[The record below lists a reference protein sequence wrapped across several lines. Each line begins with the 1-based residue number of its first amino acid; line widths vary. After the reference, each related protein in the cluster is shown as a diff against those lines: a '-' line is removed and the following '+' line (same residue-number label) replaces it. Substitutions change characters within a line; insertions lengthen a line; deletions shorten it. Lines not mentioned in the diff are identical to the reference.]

1 MSEDKVPEIVSLG
14 VLNVDFVM
22 ELGKDLIG
30 KKRLGK
36 RISISAGGY
45 GGCQAIAAVRC
56 GVSAAAVGRVGTD
69 IFSYQIKKTLQEEHV
84 DCQFLRETEGDNT
97 GLSAIIAE
105 EGKES
110 VSIDFLGTN
119 FKITNEDIDQ
129 CRSAIQRAKLVMIYM
144 GPAVIE
150 VAAHM
155 VEVANQSRTPVLLT
169 PTVFT
174 GLQEGLWQKVDY
186 LVMNLTQAADL
197 CGLPEENTKTARI
210 AAGML
215 SGQVKKAIVIHM
227 DASGVLVAEN
237 GVLTTLDVM
246 PESKVVD
253 YSGATAFFTGVFG
266 AELVKGSSVQ
276 KAAIKAHRAA
286 MLCMAKVGTYA
297 SFPTIQ
303 QLKVL

>member
-1 MSEDKVPEIVSLG
+1 MLECKMPAIVSLG

-22 ELGKDLIG
+22 EVGKDLIG

-45 GGCQAIAAVRC
+45 GGCQAVAAVRC
-56 GVSAAAVGRVGTD
+56 GVPTAAVGRVGTD
-69 IFSYQIKKTLQEEHV
+69 IFSYQIEKTLREEQV
-84 DCQFLRETEGDNT
+84 DCQFLQETEGDNT

-119 FKITNEDIDQ
+119 FQITKQDIDQ
-129 CRSAIQRAKLVMIYM
+129 CREAIQQAKLVMIYM
-144 GPAVIE
+144 GPAMME
-150 VAAHM
+150 ASAHM

-169 PTVFT
+169 PTLFT
-174 GLQEGLWQKVDY
+174 GIQTGLWQKVDY

-197 CGLPEENTKTARI
+197 CGLTEESVRTARI

-215 SGQVKKAIVIHM
+215 SGQVRKAIVIHM
-227 DASGVLVAEN
+227 DKGGVLVAEN
-237 GVLTTLDVM
+237 GILTTLDVM

-266 AELVKGSSVQ
+266 AELVKGNTIQ

-286 MLCMAKVGTYA
+286 MLCMEKVGTYA
-297 SFPTIQ
+297 SFPTAE
-303 QLKVL
+303 QLNRL

>member
-1 MSEDKVPEIVSLG
+1 MSKDRMPEIVSLG

-56 GVSAAAVGRVGTD
+56 GVSTAAVGRVGTD
-69 IFSYQIKKTLQEEHV
+69 IFSYQIEKTLKEEQV
-84 DCQFLRETEGDNT
+84 DCQFLHETEGDNT

-119 FKITNEDIDQ
+119 FQITDEDIDQ
-129 CRSAIQRAKLVMIYM
+129 CRDAIQQAKLVMIYM
-144 GPAVIE
+144 GPAVME
-150 VAAHM
+150 VSAHM
-155 VEVANQSRTPVLLT
+155 VEAANQSHTPVLLT
-169 PTVFT
+169 PTMFT
-174 GLQEGLWQKVDY
+174 DIQQGLWQKVDY
-186 LVMNLTQAADL
+186 LVMNLTQAAEL
-197 CGLPEENTKTARI
+197 CGLTEETAKTARI

-215 SGQVKKAIVIHM
+215 SGQVRRAVVIHM
-227 DASGVLVAEN
+227 DGSGVLVAEN
-237 GVLTTLDVM
+237 GILTTLDVM
-246 PESKVVD
+246 SESEVVD
-253 YSGATAFFTGVFG
+253 YSGATAFFTGVFA
-266 AELVKGSSVQ
+266 AELVKGNSVQ

-297 SFPTIQ
+297 SFPTAE
-303 QLKVL
+303 QLKQL